1 MMRKETK
8 LSKHHFIIT
17 FDTDTK
23 RWAWDTE
30 TESAVFTEGTIYV
43 DDMWVHSGNIIE
55 TDEVTYGIDEQGSEV
70 LGHMLRLVN
79 VMFDNDP
86 VTLTDKAVV
95 SEMDGVS

>member
-1 MMRKETK
+1 MD
-8 LSKHHFIIT
+8 
-17 FDTDTK
+17 DT
-23 RWAWDTE
+23 
-30 TESAVFTEGTIYV
+30 
-43 DDMWVHSGNIIE
+43 WVHSGNIIE